1 MSVIASIILLAA
13 TEYRDP
19 DEFRRQAGLYVLCF
33 SGKTDG
39 SDRKGGFFHFTTG
52 ENKPD
57 LIFSSPEPGSVPW
70 FEQGKVTE
78 VAVDELP
85 NGKSAAIKI
94 LGKANNH
101 DATLK
106 LLVSNRGD
114 DIKLQLQENGKDIEE
129 FGCVRSVP
137 PPPPKEG
144 IK

>member
-1 MSVIASIILLAA
+1 MSLGDRPVFMCFAFLKKQAVQ
-13 TEYRDP
+13 TEK
-19 DEFRRQAGLYVLCF
+19 VV
-33 SGKTDG
+33 
-39 SDRKGGFFHFTTG
+39 FFHFTTG

-57 LIFSSPEPGSVPW
+57 LIFSSPEPGSIPW